1 MRILSATV
9 EHARYARDFGQ
20 VEAMIAF
27 LVKDD
32 HRPVPHWVRIRTTEI
47 ARAPQ
52 PLRQRLIAS
61 AKALLLARKSA
72 PTRPEFH
79 LNHAA

>member
-27 LVKDD
+27 LIKDEN
-32 HRPVPHWVRIRTTEI
+32 RPVPYWVRIRTTEL
-47 ARAPQ
+47 ARASQ
-52 PLRQRLIAS
+52 PLRVRLIAS
-61 AKALLLARKSA
+61 AKALLRARRPA
-72 PTRPEFH
+72 QVQPDFQLTR
-79 LNHAA
+79 AA